1 MLNWEAPGRRT
12 LKSYFLQA
20 LWKEG
25 VFSAK
30 RAATA
35 NDPNARQG
43 YHMQIIFADDRHR
56 EMMESDAFQHDP
68 SNFLLREL
76 NDSLF
81 YASFFFFP
89 TRFVVDES
97 ITIRILYKNRL
108 KKKYQYKI
116 FASGYMS
123 WLSPF
128 FLFFSSKY
136 KMYSPKDLQRTQI
149 QQVVRHF
156 LFELGRDRVFDAK
169 L

>member
-20 LWKEG
+20 LWKED
-25 VFSAK
+25 VFSSK

-43 YHMQIIFADDRHR
+43 YHMQIIFTDKQHH
-56 EMMESDAFQHDP
+56 EVMESDAFQHSP
-68 SNFLLREL
+68 RNFLLSEL

-81 YASFFFFP
+81 YASFFVFP
-89 TRFVVDES
+89 TRFTVDES
-97 ITIRILYKNRL
+97 ITIRILYQNRL
-108 KKKYQYKI
+108 KKKYRYKI
-116 FASGYMS
+116 FASGYTS

-128 FLFFSSKY
+128 FLVFSSKY
-136 KMYSPKDLQRTQI
+136 KMYSPRDLQRKQI
-149 QQVVRHF
+149 QQVAKHF
-156 LFELGRDRVFDAK
+156 LFELKRDRVFDAD